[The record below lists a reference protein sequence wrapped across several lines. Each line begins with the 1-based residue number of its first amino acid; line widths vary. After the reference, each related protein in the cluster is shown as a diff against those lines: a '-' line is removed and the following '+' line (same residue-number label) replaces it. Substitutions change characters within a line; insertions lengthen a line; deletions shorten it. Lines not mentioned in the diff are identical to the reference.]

1 MGDERIFTKCAWRL
15 IPLMLALYFVNYL
28 DRVNVA
34 FASLTMVRDLNFSPS
49 EYGFGAG
56 ILFVGYFAFHV
67 PANLILERI
76 GARRW
81 MFLILLVWGALSA
94 ATALVQGPISFFV
107 LRFILGAAEAGL
119 YPGLIFYLTLWFPPA
134 YRARYVANFLIG
146 LPLAFV
152 IGSPLSGL
160 LLELDGLGGLHGWQ
174 WMFILEGLPAC
185 VLAFVVLKMLPD
197 GPAQAAWLSPGE
209 KQFIATRLAAQ
220 DPTEH
225 PKLWQALSDK
235 RVIALGLI
243 YLADQSA
250 ASGSRFWMPQIVQG
264 MGFSNLVTSVIVALP
279 FLVAMGVMF
288 AWGKSSD
295 VKGERVWHVAIP
307 LLLTGAG
314 FVIASATS
322 SNRRGASR
330 AQRLD
335 DRAADVLGPVLGPEL
350 LVPRWPRGGG
360 RDRAGERC
368 RQPRRLSSGPMSS
381 ACCGKRRAATSRHDR
396 ARACACRFRRGG
408 VRARPRHQDARC
420 GTCAAGA
427 PDGRPGS
434 LPAPARPW

>member
-1 MGDERIFTKCAWRL
+1 VGDERIFTRCAWRL
-15 IPLMLALYFVNYL
+15 IPLMLVLYFVNYL

-49 EYGFGAG
+49 QYGFGAG

-81 MFLILLVWGALSA
+81 MFAILLVWGILSA
-94 ATALVQGPISFFV
+94 STALVQGPISFFIV
-107 LRFILGAAEAGL
+107 RFFLGAAEAGL

-152 IGSPLSGL
+152 IGSPLSTL
-160 LLELDGLGGLHGWQ
+160 LLELNGMGGLRGWQ
-174 WMFILEGLPAC
+174 WMFLLEGLPAC
-185 VLAFVVLKMLPD
+185 VLAFVVLRMLPD
-197 GPAQAAWLSPGE
+197 SPAQATWLTPAE
-209 KQFIATRLAAQ
+209 KQFIAARLAAQ

-235 RVIALGLI
+235 RVLALGLI

-250 ASGSRFWMPQIVQG
+250 ASGSRFWMPQIVQA
-264 MGFSNLVTSVIVALP
+264 MGFSNLMTGLIVALP
-279 FLVAMGVMF
+279 FVVAMGVMF

-295 VKGERVWHVAIP
+295 VKGERIWHVAIP

-314 FVIASATS
+314 FVIASVTS
-322 SNRRGASR
+322 SNLVALLALSVSMIAPLMFLGPFWGLNSSF
-330 AQRLD
+330 LGG
-335 DRAADVLGPVLGPEL
+335 RAAAGAIALVSAVGSLGGFVGPYIVGELREATGEYGPGMIALALMLAASAATVFLLGRVIKMRGPEL
-350 LVPRWPRGGG
+350 
-360 RDRAGERC
+360 A
-368 RQPRRLSSGPMSS
+368 RQE
-381 ACCGKRRAATSRHDR
+381 A
-396 ARACACRFRRGG
+396 
-408 VRARPRHQDARC
+408 
-420 GTCAAGA
+420 
-427 PDGRPGS
+427 
-434 LPAPARPW
+434 

>member
-81 MFLILLVWGALSA
+81 MFLILLAWGTLSA

-107 LRFILGAAEAGL
+107 VRFILGAAEAGL
-119 YPGLIFYLTLWFPPA
+119 YPGLIFYLTLWFPPD

-185 VLAFVVLKMLPD
+185 ALAFLVLRILPD
-197 GPAQAAWLSPGE
+197 GPAQAAWLSQDE
-209 KQFIATRLAAQ
+209 KKFIATRLAAQ

-225 PKLWQALSDK
+225 PHLWQALSDK

-264 MGFSNLVTSVIVALP
+264 MGFSNFVTSVIVALP
-279 FLVAMGVMF
+279 FLLAMGVMF

-314 FVIASATS
+314 FVIAMATS
-322 SNRRGASR
+322 SNVVALLALSVSMIGP
-330 AQRLD
+330 LMF
-335 DRAADVLGPVLGPEL
+335 LGPFWGLNSSFL
-350 LVPRWPRGGG
+350 GG
-360 RDRAGERC
+360 RA
-368 RQPRRLSSGPMSS
+368 
-381 ACCGKRRAATSRHDR
+381 
-396 ARACACRFRRGG
+396 
-408 VRARPRHQDARC
+408 
-420 GTCAAGA
+420 AAGA
-427 PDGRPGS
+427 IALVSALGS
-434 LPAPARPW
+434 LGGFVGPNVVGVLKDATGSYVPGMLALALALAVSAAAVFMLGRAIRMRGSELARQDA

>member
-1 MGDERIFTKCAWRL
+1 LGDERIFTKCAWRL
-15 IPLMLALYFVNYL
+15 IPLMLVLYFVNYL

-34 FASLTMVRDLNFSPS
+34 FGSLTMVRDLDLSPS

-81 MFLILLVWGALSA
+81 MFLILLAWGTLSA
-94 ATALVQGPISFFV
+94 ATALVQGPITFFV

-134 YRARYVANFLIG
+134 YRARYAANFLIG

-152 IGSPLSGL
+152 VGSPVSGL

-174 WMFILEGLPAC
+174 WMFVLEGLPAC
-185 VLAFVVLKMLPD
+185 LLALVVLRMLPD
-197 GPAQAAWLSPGE
+197 NPTQAVWLSQEE
-209 KQFIATRLAAQ
+209 KQFIAMRLAAQ
-220 DPTEH
+220 EATEH
-225 PKLWQALSDK
+225 PHLWQALSDK
-235 RVIALGLI
+235 RVIVLGLI

-250 ASGSRFWMPQIVQG
+250 ASGSRFWMPQIVQA
-264 MGFSNLVTSVIVALP
+264 MGFSNIVTSVIVALP

-295 VKGERVWHVAIP
+295 VKDERIWHVAIP

-314 FVIASATS
+314 FVIAMATS
-322 SNRRGASR
+322 SNVVALLALSVSMI
-330 AQRLD
+330 APLMF
-335 DRAADVLGPVLGPEL
+335 LGPFWGLNSSFL
-350 LVPRWPRGGG
+350 GG
-360 RDRAGERC
+360 RA
-368 RQPRRLSSGPMSS
+368 
-381 ACCGKRRAATSRHDR
+381 
-396 ARACACRFRRGG
+396 
-408 VRARPRHQDARC
+408 
-420 GTCAAGA
+420 AAGA
-427 PDGRPGS
+427 IALVSALGS
-434 LPAPARPW
+434 LGGFVGPNVVGVLKDARGSYVPGMLALAFALAVSAAAVFMIGRGIRLRGADLARQTA

>member
-81 MFLILLVWGALSA
+81 MFLILLAWGTLSA

-107 LRFILGAAEAGL
+107 VRFILGAAEAGL

-134 YRARYVANFLIG
+134 YRARYAANFLIG

-185 VLAFVVLKMLPD
+185 ALAFLVLRILPD
-197 GPAQAAWLSPGE
+197 GPAQATWLSQDE
-209 KQFIATRLAAQ
+209 KKFIATRLAAQ

-225 PKLWQALSDK
+225 PQLWQALSDK

-264 MGFSNLVTSVIVALP
+264 MGFSNFVTSVIVALP
-279 FLVAMGVMF
+279 FLLAMGVMF

-314 FVIASATS
+314 FVIAMATS
-322 SNRRGASR
+322 SNVVALLALSVSMIGP
-330 AQRLD
+330 LMF
-335 DRAADVLGPVLGPEL
+335 LGPFWGLNSSFL
-350 LVPRWPRGGG
+350 GG
-360 RDRAGERC
+360 RA
-368 RQPRRLSSGPMSS
+368 
-381 ACCGKRRAATSRHDR
+381 
-396 ARACACRFRRGG
+396 
-408 VRARPRHQDARC
+408 
-420 GTCAAGA
+420 AAGA
-427 PDGRPGS
+427 IALVSALGS
-434 LPAPARPW
+434 LGGFVGPNVVGVLKDATGGYVPGMLALALALAVSAAAVFMLGRAIRMRGSELARQDA

>member
-15 IPLMLALYFVNYL
+15 IPLMLVLYFVNYL

-67 PANLILERI
+67 PANLILERM

-81 MFLILLVWGALSA
+81 MFLILLVWGVLSA
-94 ATALVQGPISFFV
+94 GTALVQGPYSFFI

-119 YPGLIFYLTLWFPPA
+119 FPGLIFYLTLWFPPE
-134 YRARYVANFLIG
+134 YRARYAANFLIG

-152 IGSPLSGL
+152 IGSPISGL

-174 WMFILEGLPAC
+174 WMFIIEGLPAC
-185 VLAFVVLKMLPD
+185 VLAFVVLKSLPD
-197 GPAQAAWLSPGE
+197 GPAQASWLSPAE
-209 KQFIATRLAAQ
+209 KQYIATRLVAKE
-220 DPTEH
+220 PPEH
-225 PKLWQALSDK
+225 ADLWRALLDM

-243 YLADQSA
+243 FFADQSA

-264 MGFSNLVTSVIVALP
+264 MGFSNLVTSLIVAAP
-279 FLVAMGVMF
+279 FVVAMAVMF

-307 LLLTGAG
+307 LLLTGGG
-314 FVIASATS
+314 FVVASITS
-322 SNRRGASR
+322 SNIVALLALSVSMIGP
-330 AQRLD
+330 LMF
-335 DRAADVLGPVLGPEL
+335 LGPFWGMNSSFLG
-350 LVPRWPRGGG
+350 
-360 RDRAGERC
+360 
-368 RQPRRLSSGPMSS
+368 
-381 ACCGKRRAATSRHDR
+381 GKA
-396 ARACACRFRRGG
+396 
-408 VRARPRHQDARC
+408 
-420 GTCAAGA
+420 AAGA
-427 PDGRPGS
+427 IALVSSLGS
-434 LPAPARPW
+434 LGGFVGPYVVGISTEGTGSYIPGIMVLALALGVAAAAVFVLGRAIRSRGAEPARQSA

>member
-1 MGDERIFTKCAWRL
+1 VADERIFARCAWRL

-34 FASLTMVRDLNFSPS
+34 FASLTMVRDLNFSAS

-81 MFLILLVWGALSA
+81 MFLILLAWGTLSA
-94 ATALVQGPISFFV
+94 VTALVQGPISFFIV
-107 LRFILGAAEAGL
+107 RFILGAAEAGL

-134 YRARYVANFLIG
+134 YRARYVANFMIG

-152 IGSPLSGL
+152 IGSPVSGL

-185 VLAFVVLKMLPD
+185 VLAFVVLRMLPD
-197 GPAQAAWLSPGE
+197 GPAQAAWLSQDE

-220 DPTEH
+220 EPTEH
-225 PKLWQALSDK
+225 PQLWQALSDK
-235 RVIALGLI
+235 RVILLGLI

-264 MGFSNLVTSVIVALP
+264 MGFSNFVTSLIVALP
-279 FLVAMGVMF
+279 FLLAMGVMF

-314 FVIASATS
+314 FVVAMATS
-322 SNRRGASR
+322 SNLVALLALSVSMIAPLMFLGPFWGLNSSF
-330 AQRLD
+330 LGG
-335 DRAADVLGPVLGPEL
+335 RAAAGAIALVSAVGSLGGFVGPNVVGVLKDATGKLRTGH
-350 LVPRWPRGGG
+350 
-360 RDRAGERC
+360 AG
-368 RQPRRLSSGPMSS
+368 
-381 ACCGKRRAATSRHDR
+381 
-396 ARACACRFRRGG
+396 ARACARRFRRRR
-408 VRARPRHQDARC
+408 VHARPRHQDSGF
-420 GTCAAGA
+420 GTCAAGRLSRA
-427 PDGRPGS
+427 CS
-434 LPAPARPW
+434 LPA

>member
-81 MFLILLVWGALSA
+81 MFLILLAWGTLSA

-185 VLAFVVLKMLPD
+185 ALAFLVLRILPD
-197 GPAQAAWLSPGE
+197 GPAQAAWLSQDE
-209 KQFIATRLAAQ
+209 KKFIATRLAAQ

-225 PKLWQALSDK
+225 PQLWQALSDK

-264 MGFSNLVTSVIVALP
+264 MGFSNFVSSVIVALP
-279 FLVAMGVMF
+279 FLLAMGVMF

-314 FVIASATS
+314 FVIAMATS
-322 SNRRGASR
+322 SNVVALLALSVSMIGP
-330 AQRLD
+330 LMF
-335 DRAADVLGPVLGPEL
+335 LGPFWGLNSSFL
-350 LVPRWPRGGG
+350 GG
-360 RDRAGERC
+360 RA
-368 RQPRRLSSGPMSS
+368 
-381 ACCGKRRAATSRHDR
+381 
-396 ARACACRFRRGG
+396 
-408 VRARPRHQDARC
+408 
-420 GTCAAGA
+420 AAGA
-427 PDGRPGS
+427 IALVSALGS
-434 LPAPARPW
+434 LGGFVGPNVVGVLKDATGSYVPGMLALALALAVSAAAVFMLGRAIRMRGSELARQDA

>member
-1 MGDERIFTKCAWRL
+1 VGDERIFTRCAWRL

-34 FASLTMVRDLNFSPS
+34 FASLTMVRDLNFSAS

-81 MFLILLVWGALSA
+81 MFLILLAWGTLSA
-94 ATALVQGPISFFV
+94 VTALVQGPISFFIV
-107 LRFILGAAEAGL
+107 RFILGAAEAGL

-134 YRARYVANFLIG
+134 YRARYVANFMIG

-152 IGSPLSGL
+152 IGSPVSGL

-185 VLAFVVLKMLPD
+185 VLAFAVLRMLPD
-197 GPAQAAWLSPGE
+197 GPAQAPWLSQDE

-220 DPTEH
+220 EPTEH
-225 PKLWQALSDK
+225 PQLWQALSDK
-235 RVIALGLI
+235 RVILLGLI

-264 MGFSNLVTSVIVALP
+264 MGFSNFVTSLIVALP
-279 FLVAMGVMF
+279 FLLAMGVMF

-314 FVIASATS
+314 FVVAMATS
-322 SNRRGASR
+322 SNLVALLALSVSMI
-330 AQRLD
+330 APLMF
-335 DRAADVLGPVLGPEL
+335 LGPFWGLNSSFL
-350 LVPRWPRGGG
+350 GG
-360 RDRAGERC
+360 RA
-368 RQPRRLSSGPMSS
+368 
-381 ACCGKRRAATSRHDR
+381 
-396 ARACACRFRRGG
+396 
-408 VRARPRHQDARC
+408 
-420 GTCAAGA
+420 AAGA
-427 PDGRPGS
+427 IALVSAVGS
-434 LPAPARPW
+434 LGGFVGPNVVGVLKDATGSYVPGMLALALALAVSAAAVFMLGRAIRMRGSELARQDA

>member
-1 MGDERIFTKCAWRL
+1 MGDEKLFTRCAWRL

-34 FASLTMVRDLNFSPS
+34 FASLTMVRDLDFSPS

-81 MFLILLVWGALSA
+81 MFAILLVWGMLSA

-119 YPGLIFYLTLWFPPA
+119 FPGLIFYLTLWFPPE
-134 YRARYVANFLIG
+134 YRARYAANFLIG

-152 IGSPLSGL
+152 IGSPISGL
-160 LLELDGLGGLHGWQ
+160 LLELDGAGGLHGWQ

-185 VLAFVVLKMLPD
+185 LLAFVVLKKLPD
-197 GPAQAAWLSPGE
+197 GPAKAPWLSPAE
-209 KQFIATRLAAQ
+209 KQFIAARLAAR

-225 PKLWQALSDK
+225 PNLWRALSDK
-235 RVIALGLI
+235 RVIVLGLI
-243 YLADQSA
+243 FFADQSA

-264 MGFSNLVTSVIVALP
+264 MGFSNLVTSLIVASP
-279 FLVAMGVMF
+279 FVVAMAVMF

-314 FVIASATS
+314 FVIASFTS
-322 SNRRGASR
+322 SNLVALLALSVSMIGP
-330 AQRLD
+330 LMF
-335 DRAADVLGPVLGPEL
+335 LGPFWGLNSSFL
-350 LVPRWPRGGG
+350 GG
-360 RDRAGERC
+360 RA
-368 RQPRRLSSGPMSS
+368 
-381 ACCGKRRAATSRHDR
+381 
-396 ARACACRFRRGG
+396 
-408 VRARPRHQDARC
+408 
-420 GTCAAGA
+420 AAGA
-427 PDGRPGS
+427 IALVSALGS
-434 LPAPARPW
+434 LGGFVGPNVVGVLREATGSYVPAMMGLAAALGISAGAVFLLGRTMRLRTAGFARQDA

>member
-67 PANLILERI
+67 PANLILARI

-94 ATALVQGPISFFV
+94 GTALVQGPISFFI
-107 LRFILGAAEAGL
+107 LRFILGAAEAGVF
-119 YPGLIFYLTLWFPPA
+119 PGLIFYLTLWFPPD
-134 YRARYVANFLIG
+134 YRARYAANFLIG

-152 IGSPLSGL
+152 IGSPISGL
-160 LLELDGLGGLHGWQ
+160 LLELDGFGGLHGWQ
-174 WMFILEGLPAC
+174 WMFIVEGLPAC
-185 VLAFVVLKMLPD
+185 MLAFVVLKMLPD
-197 GPAQAAWLSPGE
+197 GPTQAAWLSQAE
-209 KQFIATRLAAQ
+209 KQFIATRLAAR

-225 PKLWQALSDK
+225 PNLWRALSDR

-243 YLADQSA
+243 FFADQSA

-264 MGFSNLVTSVIVALP
+264 MGFSNLVTSVIVASP
-279 FLVAMGVMF
+279 FVVAMAVMF

-314 FVIASATS
+314 FVIASFTS
-322 SNRRGASR
+322 SNLVALLALSVSLIGP
-330 AQRLD
+330 LMF
-335 DRAADVLGPVLGPEL
+335 LGPFWSLNSSFL
-350 LVPRWPRGGG
+350 GG
-360 RDRAGERC
+360 RA
-368 RQPRRLSSGPMSS
+368 
-381 ACCGKRRAATSRHDR
+381 
-396 ARACACRFRRGG
+396 
-408 VRARPRHQDARC
+408 
-420 GTCAAGA
+420 AAGA
-427 PDGRPGS
+427 IALVSALGS
-434 LPAPARPW
+434 LGGFVGPNVVGVVREATGSYVPAILALALGLAVSAAAVFALGREIRLRGAELARQQT

>member
-1 MGDERIFTKCAWRL
+1 MRSPSGGDHVGDERIFTKCAWRL

-67 PANLILERI
+67 PANLILEQL

-81 MFLILLVWGALSA
+81 MFIILLVWGALSA
-94 ATALVQGPISFFV
+94 ATALVQGPISFFI

-119 YPGLIFYLTLWFPPA
+119 FPGLIFYLTLWFPPE
-134 YRARYVANFLIG
+134 YRARYTANFLIG

-152 IGSPLSGL
+152 IGSPISGL
-160 LLELDGLGGLHGWQ
+160 LLELDGLVGLHGWQ

-185 VLAFVVLKMLPD
+185 LLAFVVLKMLPD
-197 GPAQAAWLSPGE
+197 GPAQAPWLSGAE
-209 KQFIATRLAAQ
+209 KQFIATRLGAR

-225 PKLWQALSDK
+225 ASLWRALSDM
-235 RVIALGLI
+235 RVLALGFI
-243 YLADQSA
+243 FFADQSA

-264 MGFSNLVTSVIVALP
+264 MGFSNLITSLIVAAP
-279 FLVAMGVMF
+279 FLVAMAVMY

-314 FVIASATS
+314 FVIASSTS
-322 SNRRGASR
+322 SNLVALLALSVSMIGP
-330 AQRLD
+330 LMF
-335 DRAADVLGPVLGPEL
+335 LGPFWGFNSSFV
-350 LVPRWPRGGG
+350 GG
-360 RDRAGERC
+360 R
-368 RQPRRLSSGPMSS
+368 
-381 ACCGKRRAATSRHDR
+381 T
-396 ARACACRFRRGG
+396 
-408 VRARPRHQDARC
+408 
-420 GTCAAGA
+420 AAGA
-427 PDGRPGS
+427 IALVSSLGS
-434 LPAPARPW
+434 LGGFVGPNVVGVVREATGSYVPAMIALALALAVAAAAVFVLGRAIRLRSTELARQQG

>member
-1 MGDERIFTKCAWRL
+1 
-15 IPLMLALYFVNYL
+15 MLALYFVNYL

-81 MFLILLVWGALSA
+81 MFIILLVWGTLSA
-94 ATALVQGPISFFV
+94 ATALVQGPISFFI
-107 LRFILGAAEAGL
+107 LRFILGAAESGL
-119 YPGLIFYLTLWFPPA
+119 YPGLIFFLTLWFPPA

-152 IGSPLSGL
+152 IGSPLSGI

-185 VLAFVVLKMLPD
+185 VLAFLVFKMLPD
-197 GPAQAAWLSPGE
+197 SPAQATWLTPAE

-264 MGFSNLVTSVIVALP
+264 MGFSNLVTSLIVAAP

-307 LLLTGAG
+307 LLLTGGG
-314 FVIASATS
+314 FVIASIPS
-322 SNRRGASR
+322 SNLVALLALSVSMIAPLMFLGPFWGLNSSF
-330 AQRLD
+330 LGG
-335 DRAADVLGPVLGPEL
+335 RAAAGAIALVSALGSLGGFVGPYIVGEFRELTGKYEPGMIALALMLAAAAATVFVIGRTISMRGPEL
-350 LVPRWPRGGG
+350 
-360 RDRAGERC
+360 
-368 RQPRRLSSGPMSS
+368 
-381 ACCGKRRAATSRHDR
+381 
-396 ARACACRFRRGG
+396 AR
-408 VRARPRHQDARC
+408 QDA
-420 GTCAAGA
+420 
-427 PDGRPGS
+427 
-434 LPAPARPW
+434 

>member
-1 MGDERIFTKCAWRL
+1 MGDERIFTRCAWRL

-34 FASLTMVRDLNFSPS
+34 FASLTMVRDLNFSAS

-81 MFLILLVWGALSA
+81 MFLILLAWGTLSA
-94 ATALVQGPISFFV
+94 VTALVQGPISFFIV
-107 LRFILGAAEAGL
+107 RFILGAAEAGL

-134 YRARYVANFLIG
+134 YRARYVANFMIG

-152 IGSPLSGL
+152 IGSPVSGL

-185 VLAFVVLKMLPD
+185 VLAFAVLRMLPD
-197 GPAQAAWLSPGE
+197 GPAQAPWLSQDE

-220 DPTEH
+220 EPTEH
-225 PKLWQALSDK
+225 PQLWQALSDK
-235 RVIALGLI
+235 RVILLGLI

-264 MGFSNLVTSVIVALP
+264 MGFSNFVTSLIVALP
-279 FLVAMGVMF
+279 FLLAMGVMF

-314 FVIASATS
+314 FVVAMATS
-322 SNRRGASR
+322 SNLVALLALSVSMI
-330 AQRLD
+330 APLMF
-335 DRAADVLGPVLGPEL
+335 LGPFWGLNSSFL
-350 LVPRWPRGGG
+350 GG
-360 RDRAGERC
+360 RA
-368 RQPRRLSSGPMSS
+368 
-381 ACCGKRRAATSRHDR
+381 
-396 ARACACRFRRGG
+396 
-408 VRARPRHQDARC
+408 
-420 GTCAAGA
+420 AAGA
-427 PDGRPGS
+427 IALVSAVGS
-434 LPAPARPW
+434 LGGFVGPNVVGVLKDATGSYVPGMLALALALAVSAAAVFMLGRAIRMRGSELARQDA

>member
-81 MFLILLVWGALSA
+81 MFLILLAWGTLSA

-107 LRFILGAAEAGL
+107 VRFILGAAEAGL
-119 YPGLIFYLTLWFPPA
+119 YPGLIFYLTLWFPPD

-185 VLAFVVLKMLPD
+185 ALAFLVLRILPD
-197 GPAQAAWLSPGE
+197 GPAQAAWLSQDE
-209 KQFIATRLAAQ
+209 KKFIATRLAAQ

-225 PKLWQALSDK
+225 PQLWQALSDK

-264 MGFSNLVTSVIVALP
+264 MGFSNFVTSVIVALP
-279 FLVAMGVMF
+279 FLLAMGVMF

-314 FVIASATS
+314 FVIAMATS
-322 SNRRGASR
+322 SNVVALLALSVSMIGP
-330 AQRLD
+330 LMF
-335 DRAADVLGPVLGPEL
+335 LGPFWGLNSSFL
-350 LVPRWPRGGG
+350 GG
-360 RDRAGERC
+360 RA
-368 RQPRRLSSGPMSS
+368 
-381 ACCGKRRAATSRHDR
+381 
-396 ARACACRFRRGG
+396 
-408 VRARPRHQDARC
+408 
-420 GTCAAGA
+420 AAGA
-427 PDGRPGS
+427 IALVSALGS
-434 LPAPARPW
+434 LGGFVGPNVVGVLKDATGSYVPGMLALALALAVSAAAVFMLGRAIRMRGSELARQDA

>member
-1 MGDERIFTKCAWRL
+1 MGDERIFAKCAWRL
-15 IPLMLALYFVNYL
+15 IPLMLVLYFVSYL

-34 FASLTMVRDLNFSPS
+34 FASLTMVPDLNLSPFQ
-49 EYGFGAG
+49 YGMAASIFFA
-56 ILFVGYFAFHV
+56 GYFAFQV

-81 MFLILLVWGALSA
+81 MFVILLAWGALSA
-94 ATALVQGPISFFV
+94 ATALVQGPISFSI

-119 YPGLIFYLTLWFPPA
+119 YPGLIFYLTLWFPPV
-134 YRARYVANFLIG
+134 YRARYAANFLIG

-152 IGSPLSGL
+152 IGSPVSGL

-185 VLAFVVLKMLPD
+185 VLAFVVLRMLPD
-197 GPAQAAWLSPGE
+197 GPAHAAWLSQDE
-209 KQFIATRLAAQ
+209 KQFIAERLAAQ

-225 PKLWQALSDK
+225 PNLWQALSDK
-235 RVIALGLI
+235 RVIVLGLI

-264 MGFSNLVTSVIVALP
+264 MGFSNFVTSLIVALP

-314 FVIASATS
+314 FVIAMATS
-322 SNRRGASR
+322 SNVVALLALSISMIGP
-330 AQRLD
+330 LMF
-335 DRAADVLGPVLGPEL
+335 LGPFWGLNSSFL
-350 LVPRWPRGGG
+350 GG
-360 RDRAGERC
+360 RA
-368 RQPRRLSSGPMSS
+368 
-381 ACCGKRRAATSRHDR
+381 
-396 ARACACRFRRGG
+396 
-408 VRARPRHQDARC
+408 
-420 GTCAAGA
+420 AAGA
-427 PDGRPGS
+427 IALVSAVGS
-434 LPAPARPW
+434 LGGFVGPNVVGVLKDATDSYVPGMLALALALAVSAAAVFMLGRAIRLRGAGLARQNA

>member
-34 FASLTMVRDLNFSPS
+34 FASLTMVQDLDFSPS

-56 ILFVGYFAFHV
+56 ILFVGYFSFHL
-67 PANLILERI
+67 PANLILARI

-81 MFLILLVWGALSA
+81 IFLILLVWGALSA
-94 ATALVQGPISFFV
+94 GTALVQGPIGFFI

-119 YPGLIFYLTLWFPPA
+119 FPGLIFYLTLWFPPG
-134 YRARYVANFLIG
+134 YRARYAANFLIG

-152 IGSPLSGL
+152 IGSPMSGL
-160 LLELDGLGGLHGWQ
+160 LLELDGLGSLHGWQ

-197 GPAQAAWLSPGE
+197 GPAQAAWLSLAE
-209 KQFIATRLAAQ
+209 KQFIATRLAVR
-220 DPTEH
+220 DSTEH
-225 PKLWQALSDK
+225 PNLWRALTDI
-235 RVIALGLI
+235 RVLALGFVFF
-243 YLADQSA
+243 ADQSA

-264 MGFSNLVTSVIVALP
+264 MGFSNLVTSFIVASP
-279 FLVAMGVMF
+279 FLVAMLVMF

-314 FVIASATS
+314 FVIASFTS
-322 SNRRGASR
+322 SNLIALLALSVSLIGP
-330 AQRLD
+330 LMF
-335 DRAADVLGPVLGPEL
+335 LGPFWGFNSSFI
-350 LVPRWPRGGG
+350 GG
-360 RDRAGERC
+360 R
-368 RQPRRLSSGPMSS
+368 
-381 ACCGKRRAATSRHDR
+381 T
-396 ARACACRFRRGG
+396 
-408 VRARPRHQDARC
+408 
-420 GTCAAGA
+420 AAGA
-427 PDGRPGS
+427 IALVSALGS
-434 LPAPARPW
+434 LGGFVGPYVVGVVREATGSYVPAMIALALALAVAAVAVFILGRTMRLRGAELARQNA

>member
-1 MGDERIFTKCAWRL
+1 
-15 IPLMLALYFVNYL
+15 MLALYFVNYL

-56 ILFVGYFAFHV
+56 ILFIGYFAFHV

-81 MFLILLVWGALSA
+81 MFTILLVWGALSA
-94 ATALVQGPISFFV
+94 ATALVQSPISFFV

-119 YPGLIFYLTLWFPPA
+119 FPGLIFYLTLWFPPE
-134 YRARYVANFLIG
+134 YRARYGANFLIG

-152 IGSPLSGL
+152 IGSPISGL
-160 LLELDGLGGLHGWQ
+160 LLELDGFGSLHGWQ

-197 GPAQAAWLSPGE
+197 GPALAPWLSEAE
-209 KQFIATRLAAQ
+209 KRFIATRLAARS
-220 DPTEH
+220 PTEH
-225 PKLWQALSDK
+225 ANLWRALIDP
-235 RVIALGLI
+235 RVIALGFVFFT
-243 YLADQSA
+243 DQSA

-264 MGFSNLVTSVIVALP
+264 VGFSNLVTSLIVASP
-279 FLVAMGVMF
+279 FVVAMAVMF

-314 FVIASATS
+314 FVIASFTS
-322 SNRRGASR
+322 SNFVALLALSVSLIGPLMFLGPFWGLNSSF
-330 AQRLD
+330 LGG
-335 DRAADVLGPVLGPEL
+335 RAAAGAIALVSALGSLGSFVGPSFVGAMIETTGSYVPAMIALAVALAVSAAAVFVLERAIRLRGPEL
-350 LVPRWPRGGG
+350 
-360 RDRAGERC
+360 A
-368 RQPRRLSSGPMSS
+368 RQEP
-381 ACCGKRRAATSRHDR
+381 
-396 ARACACRFRRGG
+396 
-408 VRARPRHQDARC
+408 
-420 GTCAAGA
+420 
-427 PDGRPGS
+427 
-434 LPAPARPW
+434 

>member
-1 MGDERIFTKCAWRL
+1 VGDERIFAKCAWRL
-15 IPLMLALYFVNYL
+15 IPLMLVLYFVSYL

-34 FASLTMVRDLNFSPS
+34 FASLTMVPDLNLSPFQ
-49 EYGFGAG
+49 YGMAASIFFA
-56 ILFVGYFAFHV
+56 GYFAFQV

-81 MFLILLVWGALSA
+81 MFVILLAWGALSA
-94 ATALVQGPISFFV
+94 ATALVQGPISFSI

-119 YPGLIFYLTLWFPPA
+119 YPGLIFYLTLWFPPV
-134 YRARYVANFLIG
+134 YRARYAANFLIG

-152 IGSPLSGL
+152 IGSPVSGL

-185 VLAFVVLKMLPD
+185 VLAFVVLRMLPD
-197 GPAQAAWLSPGE
+197 GPAHAAWLSQDE
-209 KQFIATRLAAQ
+209 KQFIAERLAAQ

-225 PKLWQALSDK
+225 PNLWQALSDK
-235 RVIALGLI
+235 RVIVLGLI

-264 MGFSNLVTSVIVALP
+264 MGFSNFVTSLIVALP

-314 FVIASATS
+314 FVIAMATS
-322 SNRRGASR
+322 SNVVALLALSISMIGP
-330 AQRLD
+330 LMF
-335 DRAADVLGPVLGPEL
+335 LGPFWGLNSSFL
-350 LVPRWPRGGG
+350 GG
-360 RDRAGERC
+360 RA
-368 RQPRRLSSGPMSS
+368 
-381 ACCGKRRAATSRHDR
+381 
-396 ARACACRFRRGG
+396 
-408 VRARPRHQDARC
+408 
-420 GTCAAGA
+420 AAGA
-427 PDGRPGS
+427 IALVSAVGS
-434 LPAPARPW
+434 LGGFVGPNVVGVLKDATDSYVPGMLALALALAVSAAAVFMLGRAIRLRGAGLARQNA

>member
-1 MGDERIFTKCAWRL
+1 VGDERIFMKCAWRL

-81 MFLILLVWGALSA
+81 MFLILLVWGVLSS
-94 ATALVQGPISFFV
+94 ATALVQGPISFFI
-107 LRFILGAAEAGL
+107 LRFVLGAAEAGL
-119 YPGLIFYLTLWFPPA
+119 YPGLIYYLTLWFPPA

-152 IGSPLSGL
+152 IGAPLSGL
-160 LLELDGLGGLHGWQ
+160 LLELDGLAGLYGWQ

-185 VLAFVVLKMLPD
+185 LLAFVVLRMLPD
-197 GPAQAAWLSPGE
+197 SPAQAAWLSPDE
-209 KQFIATRLAAQ
+209 KQFIATRLAAER
-220 DPTEH
+220 PPEH

-243 YLADQSA
+243 YLADQAA
-250 ASGSRFWMPQIVQG
+250 ASGSRFWMPQIVQS
-264 MGFSNLVTSVIVALP
+264 MGFSNLVTTVIVALP
-279 FLVAMGVMF
+279 FLIAMGVMF
-288 AWGKSSD
+288 AWGRSSD
-295 VKGERVWHVAIP
+295 VKGERVWHVAVP

-314 FVIASATS
+314 FVIASLTS
-322 SNRRGASR
+322 SSLVALLALSVSMI
-330 AQRLD
+330 APLMF
-335 DRAADVLGPVLGPEL
+335 LGPFWGLNSSFL
-350 LVPRWPRGGG
+350 GG
-360 RDRAGERC
+360 RA
-368 RQPRRLSSGPMSS
+368 
-381 ACCGKRRAATSRHDR
+381 
-396 ARACACRFRRGG
+396 
-408 VRARPRHQDARC
+408 
-420 GTCAAGA
+420 AAGA
-427 PDGRPGS
+427 IALVSAVGSVGGFVGPFIVGELLEATGTYAAGMITLAFMLAVSAASVFALGRAIRQRG
-434 LPAPARPW
+434 LELARQEP

>member
-81 MFLILLVWGALSA
+81 MFLILLAWGTLSA

-107 LRFILGAAEAGL
+107 VRFILGAAEAGL
-119 YPGLIFYLTLWFPPA
+119 YPGLIFYLTLWFPPD

-185 VLAFVVLKMLPD
+185 ALAFLVLRILPD
-197 GPAQAAWLSPGE
+197 GPAQAAWLSQDE
-209 KQFIATRLAAQ
+209 KKFIATRLAAQ

-225 PKLWQALSDK
+225 PHLWQALSDK

-264 MGFSNLVTSVIVALP
+264 MGFSNFVTSVIVALP
-279 FLVAMGVMF
+279 FLLAMGVMF

-314 FVIASATS
+314 FVIAMSTS
-322 SNRRGASR
+322 SNVVALLALSVSMIGP
-330 AQRLD
+330 LMF
-335 DRAADVLGPVLGPEL
+335 LGPFWGLNSSFL
-350 LVPRWPRGGG
+350 GG
-360 RDRAGERC
+360 RA
-368 RQPRRLSSGPMSS
+368 
-381 ACCGKRRAATSRHDR
+381 
-396 ARACACRFRRGG
+396 
-408 VRARPRHQDARC
+408 
-420 GTCAAGA
+420 AAGA
-427 PDGRPGS
+427 IALVSALGS
-434 LPAPARPW
+434 LGGFVGPNVVGVLKDATGSYVPGMLALALALAVSAAAVFMLGRAIRMRCSELARQDA

>member
-1 MGDERIFTKCAWRL
+1 
-15 IPLMLALYFVNYL
+15 MLALYFVNYL

-49 EYGFGAG
+49 QYGWGAG
-56 ILFVGYFAFHV
+56 ILFVGYFAFHI
-67 PANLILERI
+67 PANLILKWM

-81 MFLILLVWGALSA
+81 LFLILLVWGALSA
-94 ATALVQGPISFFV
+94 ATALVQGPLSFYI
-107 LRFILGAAEAGL
+107 LRFVLGAAEAGL

-134 YRARYVANFLIG
+134 YRARYAANFLIG

-152 IGSPLSGL
+152 IGSPLSGA
-160 LLELDGLGGLHGWQ
+160 LLEMDGLGGLHGWQ

-185 VLAFVVLKMLPD
+185 ALAFVVLKILPD
-197 GPAQAAWLSPGE
+197 GPAQATWLSQDE

-225 PKLWQALSDK
+225 PKLWQALTDK

-250 ASGSRFWMPQIVQG
+250 ASGSRFWMPQIVQS
-264 MGFSNLVTSVIVALP
+264 MGFSNLVTSVIVAMP
-279 FLVAMGVMF
+279 FLLATGVMF

-295 VKGERVWHVAIP
+295 LKGERIWHVSIP

-322 SNRRGASR
+322 SNAVALFALSVSMI
-330 AQRLD
+330 APLMF
-335 DRAADVLGPVLGPEL
+335 LGPFWGLNSSFL
-350 LVPRWPRGGG
+350 GG
-360 RDRAGERC
+360 RA
-368 RQPRRLSSGPMSS
+368 
-381 ACCGKRRAATSRHDR
+381 
-396 ARACACRFRRGG
+396 
-408 VRARPRHQDARC
+408 
-420 GTCAAGA
+420 AAGA
-427 PDGRPGS
+427 IALVSAVGS
-434 LPAPARPW
+434 LGGFVGPYIVGALFE